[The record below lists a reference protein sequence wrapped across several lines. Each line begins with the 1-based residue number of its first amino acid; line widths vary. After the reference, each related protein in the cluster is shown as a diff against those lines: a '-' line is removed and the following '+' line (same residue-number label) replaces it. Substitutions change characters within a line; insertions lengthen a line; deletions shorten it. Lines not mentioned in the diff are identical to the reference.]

1 MTVQALRG
9 GSPEVLADLL
19 DRYGRDMQA
28 VAYLILRDRAAA
40 EDVVADSLIAAL
52 EHGHRLRDDDS
63 LRPWLLRIATNKAL
77 RTRERSARV
86 VELDVVADVASSI
99 AGPGADEALALWH
112 AVQALPP
119 RMRAADRRSR
129 ARRRVVLGLGIAAVL
144 VLPVGWLAAGGPRPE
159 PQEPALVVATPTTT
173 VPSPTTPVPSSTDA
187 PPEPTT
193 SPSAAPSG
201 PDE

>member
-1 MTVQALRG
+1 MTIDALRHG
-9 GSPEVLADLL
+9 RPEALADLL

-119 RMRAADRRSR
+119 RMRAAIGLRYY
-129 ARRRVVLGLGIAAVL
+129 LGLPVDEVASVLDVSPNTIKSQLKTALAHLRVALADEPAVL
-144 VLPVGWLAAGGPRPE
+144 AEVRHA
-159 PQEPALVVATPTTT
+159 
-173 VPSPTTPVPSSTDA
+173 
-187 PPEPTT
+187 
-193 SPSAAPSG
+193 
-201 PDE
+201 